1 MNIAIVGAGAMGG
14 LFGARLALSGQQVS
28 FIEVTPATIAAIS
41 SNGLSLSD
49 DKGVHTV
56 RVPVGTADT
65 FSEPFD
71 LIVFFTKGFHTR
83 GAAHALG
90 HLVGPGTWALSVQNG
105 LGNAEIIAE
114 VIPRERIIVGMTNL
128 PADLRSAG
136 VVHSHGDG
144 QVRIWTLSG
153 QHCPE
158 VSQIANIFSLAGL
171 HCSADPQVQQ
181 AIWEKIAFNAALN
194 SVCAVSG
201 CNVGTVG
208 SSGEGRSLALRIAT
222 ETVAVAHALQ
232 IPVSLP
238 QVEQAIDHAFRMHTN
253 HKPSMLQDIEA
264 GRQTEIDFINGAVI
278 EQGIKQGVP
287 TPTVTALYQLVNMM
301 EANARLKK
309 SGDPI

>member
-14 LFGARLALSGQQVS
+14 LFGARLALNGQQVS
-28 FIEVTPATIAAIS
+28 FIEVAPATIAAIG
-41 SNGLSLSD
+41 SNGLALID
-49 DKGVHTV
+49 DKGTHTV
-56 RVPVGTADT
+56 RVPVDTADA
-65 FSEPFD
+65 FPEPFE

-83 GAAHALG
+83 NAARSVA

-105 LGNAEIIAE
+105 LGNADIIAE

-128 PADLRSAG
+128 PADLKAAG

-153 QHCPE
+153 QSRPE
-158 VSQIANIFSLAGL
+158 VSQIADILSAAGL
-171 HCSADPQVQQ
+171 NCSADPQVQQ
-181 AIWEKIAFNAALN
+181 AIWEKVAFNAALN

-201 CNVGTVG
+201 CNVGAAG
-208 SSGEGRSLALRIAT
+208 SSAEGRSLALRIAA

-232 IPVSLP
+232 IPASLP
-238 QVEQAIDHAFRMHTN
+238 QVEQAIAHAFKMHAS

-278 EQGIKQGVP
+278 EQGIKQGIP
-287 TPTVTALYQLVNMM
+287 TPTVAALYQLVKMM
-301 EANARLKK
+301 EANAV
-309 SGDPI
+309 